1 MLTQPFLKAYIIKFL
16 VPLASFKI
24 KLLKKK
30 KYDVRDI
37 INTFMT
43 LQTNVSIFKQNIKS
57 IYEIY
62 L

>member
-24 KLLKKK
+24 KLLEKTN
-30 KYDVRDI
+30 DVRDI

-57 IYEIY
+57 IYKIY

>member
-16 VPLASFKI
+16 DLASFQI
-24 KLLKKK
+24 TLLEKRGS
-30 KYDVRDI
+30 DVRDI

-57 IYEIY
+57 IHKIY

>member
-1 MLTQPFLKAYIIKFL
+1 MLTQPFLKTYIIKFL

-24 KLLKKK
+24 KLLKK

-57 IYEIY
+57 ICEIY

>member
-24 KLLKKK
+24 KLLEKKN
-30 KYDVRDI
+30 DVRDI

-43 LQTNVSIFKQNIKS
+43 LQTNVLNFKQNIKS